1 MLSKTQL
8 IMETTNIHWV
18 AILLAALSGFIIGG
32 IWYSPLLFAKAW
44 MVEAGVSEESAKN
57 ANKGKIFGFAFLFL
71 LVAAVNLAFFLA
83 SPDINFSKG
92 ALYGLL
98 TGFGWVAMA
107 IGVNSLFE
115 QKSWKYIAINAG
127 YWIVTLTVMGAII
140 GAFN

>member
-1 MLSKTQL
+1 MD
-8 IMETTNIHWV
+8 TTNIHWV

-57 ANKGKIFGFAFLFL
+57 SNKGKIFGFAFLFL
-71 LVAAVNLAFFLA
+71 VVAAINLGFFLA
-83 SPDINFSKG
+83 SPEINIIKG
-92 ALYGLL
+92 AFYGLL

-107 IGVNSLFE
+107 IGVNGMFE

-127 YWIVTLTVMGAII
+127 YWVVTLTVMGAII